1 MYYSFFSLHIELL
14 SLVLHCVCDVLLS
27 LFSSSSFSSFSFS
40 SSLLPPTLPFL
51 VPPPSLSLSL
61 SLLLRELVGLSPLH
75 YLLLNL
81 ALLFTKSRN
90 YYYLTLIQCHD
101 ISLHST
107 IRPTC
112 TYMYMYYTASSS
124 FLLPLFFPP
133 SSFSA
138 IFPYTVPFCLLRIK
152 IIKYLYNMSYTYMY
166 FLCQYKHSYTHIM
179 THRYMYMYMYMYM
192 Y

>member
-1 MYYSFFSLHIELL
+1 MCISLLFSLHIELL

-40 SSLLPPTLPFL
+40 SSLLPLTLPFL
-51 VPPPSLSLSL
+51 VPPPLSLSLTL
-61 SLLLRELVGLSPLH
+61 SLLLRVLVGLSPLH

-90 YYYLTLIQCHD
+90 YYYLTLIQCHV

-112 TYMYMYYTASSS
+112 TYMCTILPVPLSFSPSS
-124 FLLPLFFPP
+124 FLLPLSLL
-133 SSFSA
+133 SSH
-138 IFPYTVPFCLLRIK
+138 TLCPFV
-152 IIKYLYNMSYTYMY
+152 Y
-166 FLCQYKHSYTHIM
+166 
-179 THRYMYMYMYMYM
+179 
-192 Y
+192 